1 MNFLLGL
8 VIGFLLGASKFKS
21 TIVKKVKALLLKAKK
36 EVEDSI
42 KE

>member
-1 MNFLLGL
+1 MGFLVGL

-21 TIVKKVKALLLKAKK
+21 AIVEKTKKLLSKVKK

-42 KE
+42 K